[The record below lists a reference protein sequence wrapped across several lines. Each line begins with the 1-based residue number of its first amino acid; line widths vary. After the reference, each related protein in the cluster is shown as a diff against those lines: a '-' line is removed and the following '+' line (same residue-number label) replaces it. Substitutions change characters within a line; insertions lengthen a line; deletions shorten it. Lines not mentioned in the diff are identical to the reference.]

1 MLQNPKKEVTGR
13 FAMRKAFLSLAVLLL
28 TVNSVA
34 RAQQLTVAVS
44 PFEVRGGFTQ
54 DDADA
59 VYELFVGEL
68 AVSGG
73 VRVVDR
79 SSFDKIMTELQFQ
92 QSDWTSG
99 NRVAAFGKALGANS
113 IIRGQL
119 MSLGGKLVITAN
131 ILDINTAQIL
141 SSSRL
146 QLNGIG
152 EAFDK
157 IPGFVADTV
166 KALPKPVYR
175 IGDAG
180 PGGGIVFFAEGGT
193 YMEVSGILREAAWS
207 EAITIARNYRGG
219 GYSNWH
225 LPTRSEL
232 DLVYRK
238 LRAKN
243 IGNLGNNW
251 HWSSSESSSNGAWNQ
266 DFGDGR
272 WEHNAKASILSVRAV
287 RAF

>member
-1 MLQNPKKEVTGR
+1 MKNT
-13 FAMRKAFLSLAVLLL
+13 FLALAVLLL
-28 TVNSVA
+28 AVNSIIHTE
-34 RAQQLTVAVS
+34 QLTVAVS
-44 PFEVRGGFTQ
+44 PFDVRGGFTQ

-59 VYELFVGEL
+59 VYQLFVGEL

-152 EAFDK
+152 EVFDK

-166 KALPKPVYR
+166 KALPKPVYK

-193 YMEVSGILREAAWS
+193 YMEVSGLLGNTSWS
-207 EAITIARNYRGG
+207 EALTLARNYKGC
-219 GYSNWH
+219 GYSNWR

-232 DLVYRK
+232 NFVYQN

-243 IGNLGNNW
+243 IGNLGDSW
-251 HWSSSESSSNGAWNQ
+251 HWSSSVYDSNGAWHQRFSDGYQGN
-266 DFGDGR
+266 FGK
-272 WEHNAKASILSVRAV
+272 NSAYSVRAV